1 MTEFFAFLQIL
12 HFVQSAR
19 CDVGMD
25 KIVIQRKGSVTA
37 ASTART
43 EVTKPDVVMLNTSIH
58 VALACVYGG
67 GGAMCYFA
75 ARLVHV
81 EPYQGHLTLIGLKVH
96 KKGSN

>member
-43 EVTKPDVVMLNTSIH
+43 EVTKPDVVMLNTSFH

-67 GGAMCYFA
+67 GQCVDL
-75 ARLVHV
+75 RPDLC
-81 EPYQGHLTLIGLKVH
+81 TLSPIRVI
-96 KKGSN
+96 